1 MYTTMQKINLIS
13 QTSLELFKFQ
23 ESWNLIGWEQAWA
36 CLGVSEQN
44 QEKRL
49 CKFVGSNNDELM
61 QKKSNYI
68 L

>member
-36 CLGVSEQN
+36 CLGVSDQN

-49 CKFVGSNNDELM
+49 FKFVSSNNDELM